1 METFQQARRVVV
13 KVGTSTLTY
22 DTGLINIRRLER
34 LVEVLSDLKNSGKEI
49 VLVTSGAIGVGK
61 GKLRLKERPATT
73 PERQAAAAVGQCE
86 LMYLYDQSFTRYN
99 HIVGQMLLTR
109 DVTENPI
116 LRRNA
121 VNTFE
126 QLFEMGVIPIVNE
139 NDSVATDELEGEN
152 FGDNDTLSAVVA
164 TLVQADVLVLLSD
177 IDGLYTSDPRKDP
190 TAALIPVVETID
202 DYIRSIASG
211 VGSNRGTGGMV
222 TKIHAAQIATAAGID
237 MAIINGE
244 KPELLYDLFEGKSVG
259 TVFKAACAPKAD

>member
-1 METFQQARRVVV
+1 
-13 KVGTSTLTY
+13 
-22 DTGLINIRRLER
+22 
-34 LVEVLSDLKNSGKEI
+34 
-49 VLVTSGAIGVGK
+49 
-61 GKLRLKERPATT
+61 
-73 PERQAAAAVGQCE
+73 
-86 LMYLYDQSFTRYN
+86 
-99 HIVGQMLLTR
+99 MLLTR

-164 TLVQADVLVLLSD
+164 TLVHADALVLLSD
-177 IDGLYTSDPRKDP
+177 IDGLYTSDPRKDSS
-190 TAALIPVVETID
+190 ARLIPVVEAID
-202 DYIRSIASG
+202 DSIRSLASG

-222 TKIHAAQIATAAGID
+222 TKIHAAEIATAAGID

-244 KPELLYDLFEGKSVG
+244 NPELLYELFGGSSVG
-259 TVFKAACAPKAD
+259 TVFKAHRA